1 VRLLTPQEVRPMD
14 TSVYRLGHG
23 TSRKWSTRSA
33 PGITAIDRSVRGH
46 FAAAFYTRRPAHR
59 GSSATVGSTPSIETQ
74 GVFHECSGNHEMMAK
89 QVKPISH
96 RERKACQTDNAPAS
110 EFHQGQ
116 RLLASI
122 KSPDLWLQSS
132 PAYYHRLRAWQ
143 NRGDHLCVKT
153 SKPV

>member
-1 VRLLTPQEVRPMD
+1 MYTAWVTGLHGNGARAQ
-14 TSVYRLGHG
+14 RLGSPLSTDQSG
-23 TSRKWSTRSA
+23 GISRQPFTHA
-33 PGITAIDRSVRGH
+33 DRLTGDLLQPLGARH
-46 FAAAFYTRRPAHR
+46 PLKHN
-59 GSSATVGSTPSIETQ
+59 
-74 GVFHECSGNHEMMAK
+74 GVFHAYSGNHEMMAK